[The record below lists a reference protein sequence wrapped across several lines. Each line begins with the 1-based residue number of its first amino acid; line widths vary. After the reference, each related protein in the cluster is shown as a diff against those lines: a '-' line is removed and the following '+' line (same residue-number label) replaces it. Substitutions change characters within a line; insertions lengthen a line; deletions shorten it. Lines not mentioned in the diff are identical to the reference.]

1 MFARHDDVDVYYES
15 FGDVSH
21 PTLLLVN
28 GLGGQCISFTE
39 EWCDRFAAHGYRV
52 VRFDN
57 RDAGLSTKVPDV
69 EYTLWDMAD
78 DAVAVL
84 DATGVERAHVLG
96 VSMGGMIVQSLAIAH
111 PERVFTLTSVM
122 SHTGEVEYGRA
133 SPAALASLTAPPPTT
148 RDEYVER
155 RIAAI
160 DITGSRRDLVD
171 VDDVRA
177 LGEALY
183 DRCFCPEGQARQLE
197 AVNRSGS
204 RGDLLPLVTV
214 PTLVLHGSRDTLV
227 DPSGG
232 RRTAELIPGARYVEI
247 EGMGHDSPRALWDR
261 WIEEWLTLVTT
272 P

>member
-1 MFARHDDVDVYYES
+1 MRARNGDVELYYES
-15 FGDVSH
+15 FGDERD

-39 EWCDRFAAHGYRV
+39 EWCSRFVAHGYRV
-52 VRFDN
+52 IRFDN

-84 DATGVERAHVLG
+84 DAAGVDRAHVLG
-96 VSMGGMIVQSLAIAH
+96 VSMGGMIVQSLAIAR
-111 PERVFTLTSVM
+111 PERVVSLTSVM

-133 SPAALASLTAPPPTT
+133 SPAALAFLTAPPPTT

-155 RIAAI
+155 RIASI
-160 DITGSRRDLVD
+160 DIIGSRRDLVD
-171 VDDVRA
+171 VDEVRA
-177 LGEALY
+177 LGEALF
-183 DRCFCPEGQARQLE
+183 DRCFCPDGQARQLE
-197 AVNRSGS
+197 AVNRSGT
-204 RGDLLPLVTV
+204 RGELLPLVTA

-232 RRTAELIPGARYVEI
+232 RRTAELIPGARFVEI
-247 EGMGHDSPRALWDR
+247 EDMRHDSPRASADR
-261 WIEEWLTLVTT
+261 WI
-272 P
+272 